1 MFSLPY
7 QTTICSMYTKLDQVL
22 SKVRRAALDLEF
34 PVVKTPANYTLNNA
48 HFVTPRQ
55 EHEAIPTFS
64 QYINIGEPNQPNL
77 LIDSRQYMKY
87 DIKTGLYKI
96 NGVNDWSFEC
106 IRMALNLQLLKADE
120 TIFSRLGDLP
130 AKVFH
135 KWVSGALITKYNL
148 PIESQM
154 ALYVITAYY
163 FYAMCNYELQPAD
176 KTARTQF
183 APIISRI
190 TGVPPDF
197 VLNTIDQVGP
207 LMNAT
212 DLAYAM
218 SMHSNQSRT
227 GELKFSDLYLLLA
240 NSWQNG
246 APNARENV
254 GVALEHMPTFI
265 AMVYMGIADRSYRR
279 TVITQRAESLARGN
293 DLKIFTDLVFRLVN
307 NQYVEQ

>member
-7 QTTICSMYTKLDQVL
+7 QTTICSMYTKLDQLL

-34 PVVKTPANYTLNNA
+34 PAVKTPANYTLNNA

-55 EHEAIPTFS
+55 EHEDIPTFT
-64 QYINIGEPNQPNL
+64 QYINIGEPNHPNL

-87 DIKTGLYKI
+87 DDKTGLYRI
-96 NGVNDWSFEC
+96 NGVNDWSFQC
-106 IRMALNLQLLKADE
+106 VRMALNLQLLKSDE

-135 KWVSGALITKYNL
+135 RWVSGALITKYNL
-148 PIESQM
+148 DLQSQM
-154 ALYVITAYY
+154 ALFVISAYY
-163 FYAMCNYELQPAD
+163 FYAMCNYELQAPD
-176 KTARTQF
+176 VTARTQF

-197 VLNTIDQVGP
+197 VLDVIETVGP
-207 LMNAT
+207 LKNAS
-212 DLAYAM
+212 DLAYAL
-218 SMHSNQSRT
+218 STKSLQGRT
-227 GELKFSDLYLLLA
+227 GELKFTDLYLLLA
-240 NSWQNG
+240 NSWQGVNG
-246 APNARENV
+246 RENS

-279 TVITQRAESLARGN
+279 TVITQRAESLARGQ
-293 DLKIFTDLVFRLVN
+293 DLRIFTDLVFKLVN
-307 NQYVEQ
+307 AQYLEH

>member
-7 QTTICSMYTKLDQVL
+7 QTTICSMYKKLDQL
-22 SKVRRAALDLEF
+22 LPKVRRAALDLEF
-34 PVVKTPANYTLNNA
+34 PVVKTPADYTLDNA

-55 EHEAIPTFS
+55 EHEDIPTFT
-64 QYINIGEPNQPNL
+64 QYINIGEPNHPNL

-96 NGVNDWSFEC
+96 NGVNDWSFQC
-106 IRMALNLQLLKADE
+106 IRMALNLQLLKSDE

-135 KWVSGALITKYNL
+135 RWVSGALITKYNL
-148 PIESQM
+148 ELQSQM
-154 ALYVITAYY
+154 ALFVITAYY
-163 FYAMCNYELQPAD
+163 FYAMCNYELQEPD
-176 KTARTQF
+176 IEARTQF

-197 VLNTIDQVGP
+197 VLDIIETVGP
-207 LMNAT
+207 LKDAN

-218 SMHSNQSRT
+218 STKSLQGRT
-227 GELKFSDLYLLLA
+227 GELKFTDLYLLLS
-240 NSWQNG
+240 NSWQG
-246 APNARENV
+246 VNARENV
-254 GVALEHMPTFI
+254 GVALEHMPTYI

-279 TVITQRAESLARGN
+279 TVITQRAESLARGQ
-293 DLKIFTDLVFRLVN
+293 DLKIFTDLVFKLVN
-307 NQYVEQ
+307 AQYAEK